1 MIVYVVEL
9 EMDIALRAE
18 YLAWLDGHVHGM
30 LALPGFTGAEILIRS
45 EPPPP
50 AGRFIVQ
57 AHYRL
62 RDRAAWDE
70 YLAHHAAR
78 MREAGLTRFGERIH
92 ASRFILES
100 L

>member
-9 EMDIALRAE
+9 EMEIALRDE
-18 YLAWLDGHVHGM
+18 YLAWLDNHVHEM

-45 EPPPP
+45 EPPAP
-50 AGRFIVQ
+50 AGRCIVQ

-62 RDRAAWDE
+62 RDRAAWED

-78 MREAGLTRFGERIH
+78 MRAAGLARFGQRVR
-92 ASRFILES
+92 ASRTILES
-100 L
+100 P

>member
-1 MIVYVVEL
+1 MIAYVVEL
-9 EMDIALRAE
+9 EMDIALRDE
-18 YLAWLDGHVHGM
+18 YLAWLDGHVDEM
-30 LALPGFTGAEILIRS
+30 LALPGFTGAEIFIRS

-62 RDRAAWDE
+62 RDRAAWDD

-78 MREAGLTRFGERIH
+78 MREAGLARFGEGVH
-92 ASRFILES
+92 AARTILES
-100 L
+100 P